1 MSVIKLVP
9 SDARSADLTRRGTTA
24 ALRQACVDIPRSAR
38 VLAHDLERR
47 AISEGEGRQ
56 AADTVGANSNGFGPS
71 PFSGRQGPPKPGT
84 QEENRCQN

>member
-9 SDARSADLTRRGTTA
+9 SAARSACLPRRGTTP
-24 ALRQACVDIPRSAR
+24 ALRQACFDVPRSAR

-56 AADTVGANSNGFGPS
+56 AADTVGANSNGFGPP
-71 PFSGRQGPPKPGT
+71 PFSRRQGRREPGT
-84 QEENRCQN
+84 QEENRCQD